1 MASSSTYAF
10 FQSARDVP
18 HCSLQHLSWDTNFV
32 SDPLFQF
39 IQCPWPSRV
48 DPILKVAPQKKKK
61 ITNGQV
67 RWSWWPE
74 LPLHIFQ
81 TIIVFVKHFYDEST
95 LLADPLFHDYW
106 MARLSVA
113 QRSCSAVLPT
123 VHGCHYP
130 FQKFPFFCVTL
141 YVTVFR
147 TVLRILR
154 ITQKFLSD
162 MNEEEVMKTLSFTYT
177 MWVIWKKA
185 LSDD

>member
-48 DPILKVAPQKKKK
+48 DPILKVAPQEK
-61 ITNGQV
+61 ITKGQI
-67 RWSWWPE
+67 RWSWGPE
-74 LPLHIFQ
+74 LPLRTFQ
-81 TIIVFVKHFYDEST
+81 TIAVFVKHFYGEST
-95 LLADPLFHDYW
+95 LLAVLLFHDYW

-113 QRSCSAVLPT
+113 QGSCSAVLPT
-123 VHGCHYP
+123 VHGCHYV

-141 YVTVFR
+141 YIDIHTVIMF
-147 TVLRILR
+147 VN
-154 ITQKFLSD
+154 ITLCNFPTHQ
-162 MNEEEVMKTLSFTYT
+162 
-177 MWVIWKKA
+177 
-185 LSDD
+185 